1 MDNVSQNQNEISGRV
16 RELISALGI
25 TQKEFADKL
34 NLTPAF
40 INNVLNQGKSFSQET
55 IIKISFKFRVNI
67 NWLLSGEGDMF
78 IPSSEEIHKQAD
90 EFTKLWGKLRKRE
103 GMIEFVRVVAD
114 STDDEWKRIREMVR
128 LLLGK

>member
-1 MDNVSQNQNEISGRV
+1 MDNVAQNKISKRV
-16 RELISALGI
+16 RELIDALGI
-25 TQKEFADKL
+25 TQREFADKL

-78 IPSSEEIHKQAD
+78 IPSAEEIHKQVD
-90 EFTKLWGKLRKRE
+90 EFRELWGKLRKRE
-103 GMIEFVRVVAD
+103 GMMEFVRVVAD
-114 STDDEWKRIREMVR
+114 STEDEWKRIREMAR
-128 LLLGK
+128 LLLGR

>member
-1 MDNVSQNQNEISGRV
+1 MDNVHQNEISGRV
-16 RELISALGI
+16 RELITALGL
-25 TQKEFADKL
+25 TQREFADKL
-34 NLTPAF
+34 SLTPAF

-55 IIKISFKFRVNI
+55 IAKISFKFRVNI

-78 IPSSEEIHKQAD
+78 IPSAAEIHRQVD
-90 EFTKLWGKLRKRE
+90 EFRELLGKLRKRE
-103 GMIEFVRVVAD
+103 GMMEFVRVVAD

>member
-1 MDNVSQNQNEISGRV
+1 MDNVAQNEISKRV
-16 RELISALGI
+16 RELIDALGI
-25 TQKEFADKL
+25 TQREFADKL

-78 IPSSEEIHKQAD
+78 IPSAEEIHKQVD
-90 EFTKLWGKLRKRE
+90 EFRELWGKLRKRE
-103 GMIEFVRVVAD
+103 GMMEFVRVVAD
-114 STDDEWKRIREMVR
+114 STEDEWKRIREMAR
-128 LLLGK
+128 LLLGR